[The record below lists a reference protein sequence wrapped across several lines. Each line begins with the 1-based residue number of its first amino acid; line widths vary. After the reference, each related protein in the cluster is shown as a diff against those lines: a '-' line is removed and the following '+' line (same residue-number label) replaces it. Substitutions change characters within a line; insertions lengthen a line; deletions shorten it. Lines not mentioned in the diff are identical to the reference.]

1 MHNSHDEVLLN
12 LKTSN
17 SNAVKLNHFVRAVII
32 CILYCTHNVL
42 SEPNT
47 ERFFAVSEVSYAFDS
62 NTVLD

>member
-17 SNAVKLNHFVRAVII
+17 SNAVKLSHFVRAVII

-42 SEPNT
+42 
-47 ERFFAVSEVSYAFDS
+47 
-62 NTVLD
+62 